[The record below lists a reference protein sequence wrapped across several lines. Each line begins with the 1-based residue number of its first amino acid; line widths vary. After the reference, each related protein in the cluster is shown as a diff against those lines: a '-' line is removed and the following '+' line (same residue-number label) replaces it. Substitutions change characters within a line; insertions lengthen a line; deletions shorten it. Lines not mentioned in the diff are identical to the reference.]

1 MGVLVLD
8 VLVFVLGVRV
18 RVSDPLVLVLVRV
31 RPFMAVFLVR
41 HDPHLLRCVFG
52 WTTACSGVSLR

>member
-1 MGVLVLD
+1 
-8 VLVFVLGVRV
+8 VRV

-31 RPFMAVFLVR
+31 RPFMAVFVVR

-52 WTTACSGVSLR
+52 WATACSGVSLR